1 MGKRL
6 DDRSPYYYRDSWVDD
21 VTKFAH
27 RPYSSLAIAVNGAHL
42 RRRFT
47 VTVCGSCSGLVLSDR
62 VNNDSLIDTVTQGEY
77 HQRPEQNTRI
87 KNNEILL
94 PLNFDISRFN
104 VIGSFVTR
112 GLREGDFKSINT
124 MESRQALIIWI
135 FTFSS
140 RTRAS
145 YTNAQ
150 TTRRVSGIR
159 SFRNTQLADI
169 IKGLN
174 RRKPYHGLIKSCG
187 GFVQLSTAILFHLSY
202 LHGMLVSGEDGRFL
216 GFLEFLPFAL
226 GGYVFLHL
234 FFDPPPHLFLLRP
247 RLFLKIFLFA
257 FQSARFLEN

>member
-124 MESRQALIIWI
+124 MESRQVLIIWI

-159 SFRNTQLADI
+159 RFVLDLYSCEKIRFSFDVWKIELSDNKI
-169 IKGLN
+169 
-174 RRKPYHGLIKSCG
+174 LI
-187 GFVQLSTAILFHLSY
+187 F
-202 LHGMLVSGEDGRFL
+202 FL
-216 GFLEFLPFAL
+216 QFPKHAV
-226 GGYVFLHL
+226 GGYYQ
-234 FFDPPPHLFLLRP
+234 RI
-247 RLFLKIFLFA
+247 K
-257 FQSARFLEN
+257 